1 MNSMYFTDRAEAG
14 QKLAQ
19 LLVPKYRGRS
29 CAIVALSD
37 GGVIVGSH
45 LAVELQCALM
55 MLLSEE
61 VDVPGENVAVGSI
74 DQGGSFTY
82 NTGLSSGQLQEYT
95 DEYHGYIEQQKLEK
109 LHTMNRL
116 LSSGGIIEPG
126 LLRDRIVILV
136 SDGINSPMPLDVAA
150 TYLKPYRLEKLIV
163 ATPVASVPAV
173 DRMHIVAD
181 ELYCLSTIDN
191 YIDTNHYYENNNLP
205 THDEI
210 IALIQNIMF
219 KV

>member
-1 MNSMYFTDRAEAG
+1 MYFVDRAEAG
-14 QKLAQ
+14 QKLSQ

-29 CAIVALSD
+29 CAIVALND

-55 MLLSEE
+55 MLLSDQ
-61 VDVPGENVAVGSI
+61 VNVPGENVAVGSL

-82 NTGLSSGQLQEYT
+82 NTGLTSGQLQEYT
-95 DEYHGYIEQQKLEK
+95 DEYHGYIEQQKIEK
-109 LHTMNRL
+109 MHTMNRL
-116 LSSGGIIEPG
+116 LANGGIVEPS
-126 LLRDRIVILV
+126 LLRDRNVILV
-136 SDGINSPMPLDVAA
+136 SDGINSAMPLDVAA
-150 TYLKPYRLEKLIV
+150 TYLKPFRLEKLIV
-163 ATPVASVPAV
+163 ATPLASVPAV
-173 DRMHIVAD
+173 DRMHIAAD

-205 THDEI
+205 THEEI
-210 IALIQNIMF
+210 IQIIKNISF